1 MRLINGSVTTSI
13 NKSCQ
18 MFFNCRERL
27 HRDNV
32 YDAICILNRV
42 LCYYEQINLHYIR
55 IYNRA
60 NIEIICL

>member
-1 MRLINGSVTTSI
+1 
-13 NKSCQ
+13 

-32 YDAICILNRV
+32 HDAVYILNRV
-42 LCYYEQINLHYIR
+42 PWYYEQINLYYIR

>member
-1 MRLINGSVTTSI
+1 
-13 NKSCQ
+13 

-42 LCYYEQINLHYIR
+42 PWYYEQINLYYIR

-60 NIEIICL
+60 YIEIICL